1 MWYTILAVLLKQNIH
16 YNYTV
21 TTFSGK
27 KPTQVQNS
35 PVHPVSK
42 DDV

>member
-1 MWYTILAVLLKQNIH
+1 MWYTIPAVLLKQNIH
-16 YNYTV
+16 YNHTWI
-21 TTFSGK
+21 TFSGK
-27 KPTQVQNS
+27 KPTQAQNS